1 MLQKMARIFP
11 TENSHKAQHIIGVAL
26 EEELFVGEDV

>member
-26 EEELFVGEDV
+26 EELFVGEDV